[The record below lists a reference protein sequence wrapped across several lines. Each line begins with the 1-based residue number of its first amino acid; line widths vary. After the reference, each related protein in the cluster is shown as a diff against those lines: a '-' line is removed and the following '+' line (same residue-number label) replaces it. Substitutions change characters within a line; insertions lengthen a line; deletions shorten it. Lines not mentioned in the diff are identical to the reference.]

1 MNDFKLVPIES
12 NGKRV
17 LTTAQLAESYGTDSD
32 VISKNFN
39 NNIKRYTEGK
49 HFYRLTGEE
58 LRNFFATVNFTIANS
73 SKIRTLYLWTE
84 KGALLH
90 AKSLNTDKAWEVYDF
105 LVENY
110 FRVRQLQKNVDSY
123 MIEDSIERAKRWIQE
138 EKERKRLQNTIDY
151 QKPMVDLAQLRID
164 KKGCYSITDAT
175 KSLGLKKGQ
184 ITRWAKQKGL
194 LHKVQNEVNKLG
206 ENLFKV
212 YSTDGIHN
220 QIGITDNG
228 LHYIN
233 EHIGE
238 INQVK

>member
-1 MNDFKLVPIES
+1 MNNFKLVPIE
-12 NGKRV
+12 NDGKRV
-17 LTTAQLAESYGTDSD
+17 LTTAQLAESYETSVDT
-32 VISKNFN
+32 INRNFN
-39 NNIKRYTEGK
+39 RNKDRYTEGK
-49 HFYRLTGEE
+49 HYYCLTGNE
-58 LRNFFATVNFTIANS
+58 LKKFFASDKLSVANS
-73 SKIRTLYLWTE
+73 SKIRTFYLWTE

-110 FRVRQLQKNVDSY
+110 FRVQQIHKIIDSY

-138 EKERKRLQNTIDY
+138 EEERKRLKNTIDY

-164 KKGCYSITDAT
+164 KKGCYSITDVT
-175 KSLGLKKGQ
+175 KSLKLKKGQ

-220 QIGITDNG
+220 
-228 LHYIN
+228 
-233 EHIGE
+233 
-238 INQVK
+238 

>member
-1 MNDFKLVPIES
+1 MNDFKLVPIE
-12 NGKRV
+12 NEGKRV
-17 LTTAQLAESYGTDSD
+17 LTTAQLAESYETSTKTITD
-32 VISKNFN
+32 NFSN
-39 NNIKRYTEGK
+39 NKKRYIEGK
-49 HFYRLTGEE
+49 HFYCLKGDE
-58 LRNFFATVNFTIANS
+58 LKAFKSKTEIFGFAPNLN
-73 SKIRTLYLWTE
+73 KLYIWTE

-110 FRVRQLQKNVDSY
+110 FRVQQLQKNVDSY

-138 EKERKRLQNTIDY
+138 EEERKRLQNTIDY

-164 KKGCYSITDAT
+164 KKGCYSITDVT
-175 KSLGLKKGQ
+175 KSLKLKKGQ

-206 ENLFKV
+206 ENFFKV

-220 QIGITDNG
+220 QIGITDSG

-233 EHIGE
+233 EHISE